1 MDTAADTT
9 DAYIEAPVLGAL
21 ACRCFHMPNPSATPT
36 GYCPTGLAGLGFM
49 KRRSNEDLHGGI
61 GSGLSASML
70 GKFTVRK
77 SIWPAAK
84 IRRKPVLGFRI
95 AIMDEVSAALKEAPL
110 VHG

>member
-1 MDTAADTT
+1 MDTAADTM
-9 DAYIEAPVLGAL
+9 DAYIQAPVLGAL
-21 ACRCFHMPNPSATPT
+21 ACRCLHMSNPSATPT
-36 GYCPTGLAGLGFM
+36 GFAGLGFM

-84 IRRKPVLGFRI
+84 IGESLSSDFVSRSWMRYWRLSRKP
-95 AIMDEVSAALKEAPL
+95 
-110 VHG
+110 H